1 MEFLLGRVVG
11 PYWITTGEYLD
22 PSGVKSMAPMIS
34 ACLSYHGAAFVT
46 ETTKSI
52 DRRIAELKTKQ
63 DVIPENMEF
72 VRVT

>member
-1 MEFLLGRVVG
+1 
-11 PYWITTGEYLD
+11 
-22 PSGVKSMAPMIS
+22 MAPMIS